1 MDHATDM
8 ARHAGDEMSD
18 NKTMNSSSGCTVNDV
33 TDDVTEEKTKVQSGH
48 LGHLQKLRAHHNAC
62 EERYMKA
69 HTKTVNDEQEKT
81 MFLYQS
87 MKTKLKRKMPEY
99 ETEESSSE
107 FKRVLMD
114 SDGSDSE
121 NETGNG
127 AIPSDSADKSME
139 STNEVEQH
147 NQQPSKGK
155 DKELQ
160 PIGKALDKPHTTKVS
175 SQNPRRKWS
184 KEEIQAV
191 EKTLMDYI
199 HSGKVPGKA
208 QCMECIERSQA
219 ALQGRRWEAVK
230 FYVKNRIDALKR
242 KM

>member
-1 MDHATDM
+1 MLFTF
-8 ARHAGDEMSD
+8 MSCGI
-18 NKTMNSSSGCTVNDV
+18 TITFF
-33 TDDVTEEKTKVQSGH
+33 QSQ
-48 LGHLQKLRAHHNAC
+48 LLIL
-62 EERYMKA
+62 
-69 HTKTVNDEQEKT
+69 
-81 MFLYQS
+81 FS
-87 MKTKLKRKMPEY
+87 
-99 ETEESSSE
+99 
-107 FKRVLMD
+107 
-114 SDGSDSE
+114 
-121 NETGNG
+121 
-127 AIPSDSADKSME
+127 
-139 STNEVEQH
+139 
-147 NQQPSKGK
+147 
-155 DKELQ
+155 
-160 PIGKALDKPHTTKVS
+160 VS